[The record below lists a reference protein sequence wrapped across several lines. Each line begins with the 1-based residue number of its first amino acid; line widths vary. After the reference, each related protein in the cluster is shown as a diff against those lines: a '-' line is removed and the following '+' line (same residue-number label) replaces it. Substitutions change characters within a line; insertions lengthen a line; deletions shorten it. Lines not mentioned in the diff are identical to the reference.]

1 MTKTSG
7 LLRLLR
13 LRLLHGGERAAT
25 LRTRRRRI
33 RDHRHHEGRATLA
46 AGNRLRHNITSE
58 EENQE

>member
-1 MTKTSG
+1 
-7 LLRLLR
+7 LLR